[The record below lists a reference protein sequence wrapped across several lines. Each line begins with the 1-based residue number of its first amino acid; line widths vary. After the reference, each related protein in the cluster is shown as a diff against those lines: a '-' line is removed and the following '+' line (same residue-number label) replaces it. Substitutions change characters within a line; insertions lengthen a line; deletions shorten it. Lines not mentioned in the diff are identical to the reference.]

1 MKNQSGAIRLSKF
14 ASGNS
19 ALDASLVSRCKHR
32 DAEAFTLLVDR
43 YQARV
48 FGYVRRMLRSIE
60 DAEDVSQEVF
70 IKAFQNIDR
79 FDSRASFSTWLFKIA
94 SNLCIDKIRKQ
105 EQENRIEFESLE
117 FDDTVSFKDESWNP
131 EANLNA
137 KELVIAIEQSIMQL
151 SNKLKSVLLLHD
163 QQNLGYEEIAEILN
177 IPVGTV
183 KSRLFLA
190 REELK
195 KTVKIF
201 YRSEDVL

>member
-1 MKNQSGAIRLSKF
+1 MEYQSGAIRLSKF

-48 FGYVRRMLRSIE
+48 YGYVRRMLRSIE

-70 IKAFQNIDR
+70 IKAFQNIDS

-94 SNLCIDKIRKQ
+94 SNLCIDKLRKQ
-105 EQENRIEFESLE
+105 EKENRVGFESLE
-117 FDDTVSFKDESWNP
+117 LDGTVSFDKSWDP
-131 EANLNA
+131 EASLNA
-137 KELVIAIEQSIMQL
+137 KELAIAIEKSITQL
-151 SNKLKSVLLLHD
+151 SNKLKPVLLLHD
-163 QQNLGYEEIAEILN
+163 QQNLGYEEIAEILS

-195 KTVKIF
+195 KTVKTF

>member
-1 MKNQSGAIRLSKF
+1 MEYQSGAIRLSKF

-48 FGYVRRMLRSIE
+48 YGYVRRMLRSIE

-70 IKAFQNIDR
+70 IKAFQNIDS

-94 SNLCIDKIRKQ
+94 SNLCIDKLRKQ
-105 EQENRIEFESLE
+105 EKENRVGFESLE
-117 FDDTVSFKDESWNP
+117 IDDTVSFDKSWDP
-131 EANLNA
+131 EASLNA
-137 KELVIAIEQSIMQL
+137 KELAIAIEKSITQL
-151 SNKLKSVLLLHD
+151 SNKLKPVLLLHD
-163 QQNLGYEEIAEILN
+163 QQNLGYEEIAEILS

-195 KTVKIF
+195 KTVKTF